1 MFLHQ
6 SHRPYV
12 PVLVDREINS
22 FSIWFYAITE
32 QRGEKKSHFELF
44 AICFTHFCVLCREFC
59 NTLILV
65 PFCFPFCLQLHML
78 GEGSRGATLEMTL
91 AKILYT
97 SSKSCLQSASLK
109 YRSAVISRVKS
120 WLCFLVGLGCFWK
133 MWHVHA
139 LTALTVLTARDVL
152 PCNDGLSVL
161 ETFLILL
168 WEILSIVKCLHFF
181 VGAL

>member
-1 MFLHQ
+1 M
-6 SHRPYV
+6 
-12 PVLVDREINS
+12 VLCNNRTERE
-22 FSIWFYAITE
+22 
-32 QRGEKKSHFELF
+32 RKSHFELF
-44 AICFTHFCVLCREFC
+44 ALCFTLFCVLCRKSC
-59 NTLILV
+59 STLILI

-109 YRSAVISRVKS
+109 CCCAAISRVES

-133 MWHVHA
+133 MWRVHA
-139 LTALTVLTARDVL
+139 LTLLTGLTARDVL
-152 PCNDGLSVL
+152 SCSDGLSVL

-181 VGAL
+181 VGAP